1 MVNKLARRVAGEWL
15 LLLMRILRFSLD
27 SGEKVFLYSS
37 LGSQIISN
45 FPSTLFFAEFT
56 NNWRAL
62 LWGVSVGGF
71 GNLIGSLASLITY
84 RLYKTHAPS
93 QGRFL
98 IKFHLYGY
106 LAFFAGWA
114 LFFAIVGVK

>member
-15 LLLMRILRFSLD
+15 LLLMRILRFGLD
-27 SGEKVFLYSS
+27 SGAKVFLYSS
-37 LGSQIISN
+37 PGSQIISN
-45 FPSTLFFAEFT
+45 LPSTLFFADFT

-84 RLYKTHAPS
+84 RLYKPHR
-93 QGRFL
+93 QEQKKFL
-98 IKFHLYGY
+98 VRFHLFGY
-106 LAFFAGWA
+106 VAFILGCG
-114 LFFAIVGVK
+114 LFFLLFGVR